1 MPSAPDMP
9 EMPGVIEMTSAGG
22 VVCRTTRRGDAEV
35 VICGFNAA
43 DDSVIW
49 GLPKGTPEDG
59 ETREQTA
66 LREVCEETGLQ
77 VSIDAF
83 IASIDYRFDRF
94 TDGAPCH
101 KVVHFYLMSANGG
114 DLSLHDH
121 EFDYVRWL
129 PANQALNALTY
140 DNEVQ
145 IVENA
150 ICLIAQKAPQAG

>member
-1 MPSAPDMP
+1 MADL
-9 EMPGVIEMTSAGG
+9 IEMESMGG
-22 VVCRTTRRGDAEV
+22 VVTRVCGDDVEV
-35 VICGFNAA
+35 VICGFDAQPGH
-43 DDSVIW
+43 VVW

-66 LREVCEETGLQ
+66 LREVTEETGLQ
-77 VSIDAF
+77 VNIEEFVD
-83 IASIDYRFDRF
+83 SIDYCFERYG
-94 TDGAPCH
+94 DGAACH

-129 PANQALNALTY
+129 PVSDALRTLTY

-145 IVENA
+145 VVKNA
-150 ICLIAQKAPQAG
+150 LHLISKKARAG